1 MAEPSKAFGLGLKSL
16 VIDDRGLRGKGG
28 GLGEPARL
36 PLGIQPYFNDQSE
49 TAGRDSLRT
58 SWLTSCL
65 PSSEPKRKPKIVDPG
80 DSMLKTQ
87 TPNSPYSADSQI
99 LHRPHTDI
107 NIMCGPSHKHS
118 DSHTP
123 MSPAHMPQLI
133 SITML
138 PAHTSDIHTLLTKW
152 PQADSGAS
160 NSASNGKT
168 TPYGTEAPP
177 WKNLPMGDT

>member
-1 MAEPSKAFGLGLKSL
+1 M
-16 VIDDRGLRGKGG
+16 
-28 GLGEPARL
+28 

-80 DSMLKTQ
+80 ESMLKTQ
-87 TPNSPYSADSQI
+87 TPNSPYSAGPQI
-99 LHRPHTDI
+99 LHRPHMVID
-107 NIMCGPSHKHS
+107 IMCGPSHKHS
-118 DSHTP
+118 NSGTR
-123 MSPAHMPQLI
+123 MSPAHMLQLI

-138 PAHTSDIHTLLTKW
+138 PAHTSDKHILLTKW

-160 NSASNGKT
+160 NSASDGKLHHT
-168 TPYGTEAPP
+168 ARRPP
-177 WKNLPMGDT
+177 WKNLPVGDTRPGP